1 MIAKAADKAARKASR
16 KGAATNANGK
26 KKDSKQVDIGSGTMR
41 YYKVVKGGNN
51 GCPVACTKTHAKAD
65 ECEYHHKDK

>member
-1 MIAKAADKAARKASR
+1 M
-16 KGAATNANGK
+16 NGEHGK
-26 KKDSKQVDIGSGTMR
+26 PVDIGSGTTR
-41 YYKVVKGGNN
+41 FYKVVKGGNN